1 MSEEVLEGLYLIH
14 PYCNKLEQ
22 TTIYKIGRSDN
33 LLKRIDNYPNGSSVE
48 LLIKCSN
55 SKIYED
61 NLIELF
67 EIVFKRESYFGTKY
81 FSGDLETMKKLML
94 CHLNQQH
101 IRYEYINKSILIE
114 SYDRINNCRIPKNK
128 RQLNI
133 ECKKFTVSF
142 NRPIG
147 VLTPMV
153 NNLFLA
159 YPFGEHTQ
167 KRTCEFLVWSV
178 KGYDNSNVIN
188 NIVN

>member
-33 LLKRIDNYPNGSSVE
+33 LLKRIDDYPNGSSVE
-48 LLIKCSN
+48 LVIKCSN
-55 SKIYED
+55 TKIYED

-81 FSGDLETMKKLML
+81 FSGDLETMKNLML

-114 SYDRINNCRIPKNK
+114 SYDRINKCRIPKNK
-128 RQLNI
+128 RHLNI
-133 ECKKFTVSF
+133 ECKKFTV
-142 NRPIG
+142 
-147 VLTPMV
+147 
-153 NNLFLA
+153 
-159 YPFGEHTQ
+159 
-167 KRTCEFLVWSV
+167 C
-178 KGYDNSNVIN
+178 DNSNVSN
-188 NIVN
+188 NNVN